1 MNLTIRLSVKEA
13 LPKRMHTIRFH
24 LYEILKREL
33 RHAGKKPRMVFASR
47 IVGVGIDWGGA

>member
-24 LYEILKREL
+24 LYEILKQENL
-33 RHAGKKPRMVFASR
+33 GMLEKSPE
-47 IVGVGIDWGGA
+47 WCLPLE